1 MWPDDLPRRPCRCGL
16 GLTSGA
22 FVLGSLLLAA
32 RVAAPIG
39 SVILFVGARPR
50 TRSQSGLWPAS
61 RRFILALVGTAM
73 LALVAGAAVRLIG
86 VSEHNALAAAAGLV
100 FASLVWLPL
109 TRR

>member
-32 RVAAPIG
+32 LIAAPIG
-39 SVILFVGARPR
+39 SVILFVRARPR

-86 VSEHNALAAAAGLV
+86 VSEHNALAAAAGVGFCVLV
-100 FASLVWLPL
+100 FVTP
-109 TRR
+109 THG